1 MRVRWR
7 FVLIYAPAS
16 NPFFG
21 ERWGHSS
28 FPACA
33 VRFEAFANN
42 VTDEA
47 HPTQAT
53 IDTGTPAF
61 VFNPPRTCGVR
72 LRVEF

>member
-1 MRVRWR
+1 VR
-7 FVLIYAPAS
+7 
-16 NPFFG
+16 
-21 ERWGHSS
+21 
-28 FPACA
+28 C
-33 VRFEAFANN
+33 EAFANN
-42 VTDEA
+42 VTDET